1 MKNNNL
7 SRRQFIGS
15 SALAATSFLLLSKS
29 SFATSVLNSKGKPNS
44 VINGVQIGVITY
56 SFRSMPGTVEDL
68 LKYCIDCN
76 INAIELMG
84 DAAEIY
90 AGAPKRQG
98 GGGYGKPQTP
108 EEKAATDDFNK
119 KIAEWRSNVPM
130 DKFKELR
137 KMYNDAGVTIYAWK
151 PNALGARNSDA
162 EIDYAFNAGK
172 ALGVGHVTVELPNEA
187 QTKRLGDI
195 AAKHKMMVGYHAH
208 TQATPTLWDAALS
221 QSKYNG
227 INLDIGHYVAG
238 TSSSPVPFIEKYHD
252 RITSMHIKDR
262 KFNDGPNQ
270 PWGQG
275 DTPIKEVLQL
285 IKKSRY
291 KFPAT
296 IELEYKIPEGS
307 DAVKEVKICRQFAAD
322 ALS

>member
-1 MKNNNL
+1 MENNNL
-7 SRRQFIGS
+7 SRRRFIG
-15 SALAATSFLLLSKS
+15 AGAVAATGLLLASKA
-29 SFATSVLNSKGKPNS
+29 SFALSLMNRWGKPNS
-44 VINGVQIGVITY
+44 IINGVQIGAITY
-56 SFRSMPGTVEDL
+56 SFRSMPGTAEDL

-84 DAAEIY
+84 DAAEAY
-90 AGAPKRQG
+90 AGAPKREPSQSWAD
-98 GGGYGKPQTP
+98 YAPVI
-108 EEKAATDDFNK
+108 AA
-119 KIAEWRSNVPM
+119 WRASANM

-151 PNALGARNSDA
+151 PNALGPKNTDA
-162 EIDYAFNAGK
+162 EIDYAFNVGK
-172 ALGVGHVTVELPNEA
+172 VLGCTHVTVELPDAA
-187 QTKRLGDI
+187 QTQRLGDI

-208 TQATPTLWDAALS
+208 TQATPTLWDTALA

-227 INLDIGHYVAG
+227 INLDIGHYTAG
-238 TSSSPVPFIEKYHD
+238 TSSSPVPFIEKYHG

-262 KFNDGPNQ
+262 KFHDGPNA
-270 PWGQG
+270 PWGEG

-285 IKKSRY
+285 MKKNKY

-307 DAVKEVKICRQFAAD
+307 DAVAEVKKCRAYAAE
-322 ALS
+322 ALK

>member
-1 MKNNNL
+1 MKQHNL
-7 SRRQFIGS
+7 SRRRFIGS
-15 SALAATSFLLLSKS
+15 SAPAAAGLLAFSKS
-29 SFATSVLNSKGKPNS
+29 SFAGVISGRVDKPNS
-44 VINGVQIGVITY
+44 LINGVQIGVITY
-56 SFRSMPGTVEDL
+56 SFRSMPGTIEDL

-84 DAAEIY
+84 DAAEMY
-90 AGAPKRQG
+90 AGAPKHEAG
-98 GGGYGKPQTP
+98 EDWAAFGK
-108 EEKAATDDFNK
+108 KM
-119 KIAEWRSNVPM
+119 AEWRVSAPM
-130 DKFKELR
+130 DKFKEIR
-137 KMYNDAGVTIYAWK
+137 KMYHDAGVNIYAWK
-151 PNALGARNSDA
+151 PNALGTKNSDA

-172 ALGVGHVTVELPNEA
+172 ALGVNHVTVELPDEV

-208 TQATPTLWDAALS
+208 TQATPTLWDAALA

-262 KFNDGPNQ
+262 KFHDGPNQ

-285 IKKSRY
+285 LKNSHY

-322 ALS
+322 ALA

>member
-1 MKNNNL
+1 MKQHNL
-7 SRRQFIGS
+7 SRRRFIGS
-15 SALAATSFLLLSKS
+15 SAIAAAGFLAFSKPLFANVVS
-29 SFATSVLNSKGKPNS
+29 SRVDKPNS
-44 VINGVQIGVITY
+44 LISGVQIGVITY
-56 SFRSMPGTVEDL
+56 SFRSMPGTIDDL

-90 AGAPKRQG
+90 AGAPKREAG
-98 GGGYGKPQTP
+98 
-108 EEKAATDDFNK
+108 EDWAAFGK
-119 KIAEWRSNVPM
+119 KIAEWRATAPM
-130 DKFKELR
+130 DKFKEIR
-137 KMYNDAGVTIYAWK
+137 KMYHDAGVSIYAWK
-151 PNALGARNSDA
+151 PNALGPKNSDA

-172 ALGVGHVTVELPNEA
+172 ALGVNHVTVELPDEA

-208 TQATPTLWDAALS
+208 TQATPTLWDTALS

-262 KFNDGPNQ
+262 KFKDGPNQ

-285 IKKSRY
+285 LKNNHY

-296 IELEYKIPEGS
+296 IELEYKIPDGS

-322 ALS
+322 ALA

>member
-1 MKNNNL
+1 MKKQNL

-15 SALAATSFLLLSKS
+15 GALAATSMLFLSKA
-29 SFATSVLNSKGKPNS
+29 SFAGALFTAAKPNS

-84 DAAEIY
+84 DAAEAY
-90 AGAPKRQG
+90 AGAPKREQG
-98 GGGYGKPQTP
+98 QSGTEFAP
-108 EEKAATDDFNK
+108 
-119 KIAEWRSNVPM
+119 KIAEWRAAASM

-151 PNALGARNSDA
+151 PNALGAKNTDA
-162 EIDYAFNAGK
+162 EIEYAFNAGK
-172 ALGVGHVTVELPNEA
+172 ALGVTHVTVELPNDE
-187 QTKRLGDI
+187 QTKRLGDL
-195 AAKHKMMVGYHAH
+195 ATKHKMYVGYHAH
-208 TQATPTLWDAALS
+208 TQATPTLWDTALS
-221 QSKYNG
+221 QSKYNA
-227 INLDIGHYVAG
+227 INLDIGHYASG

-262 KFNDGPNQ
+262 KFNDGPNA

-275 DTPIKEVLQL
+275 DTPIKEVLAL
-285 IKKSRY
+285 MKKNKY

-296 IELEYKIPEGS
+296 IELEYAIPASS
-307 DAVKEVKICRQFAAD
+307 DAVREVKICRAYAAD
-322 ALS
+322 ALK